1 MTTYVKNDGI
11 LQVYTK
17 KNNKKN
23 MNELRWNG
31 EYDGNI
37 ASLNLDINDNGKRK
51 NIHMNLDNDD
61 LLDILNRDVINQP
74 LDQRLTQDFLLGNR
88 DIKENSV
95 NKKRYL
101 TKTMRSLRVK
111 SKTKSKPKSKT
122 KTKSKTKKRK

>member
-23 MNELRWNG
+23 MNQIKWNG

-37 ASLNLDINDNGKRK
+37 ASLNLDINNNGKRE

-61 LLDILNRDVINQP
+61 LLNILNRDVVNQP
-74 LDQRLTQDFLLGNR
+74 LDQRLTQDFLLGKR
-88 DIKENSV
+88 DK
-95 NKKRYL
+95 L
-101 TKTMRSLRVK
+101 TKSMRSLRVK
-111 SKTKSKPKSKT
+111 SKSKSKSKT
-122 KTKSKTKKRK
+122 KTKKKERKY

>member
-17 KNNKKN
+17 KNNKKY
-23 MNELRWNG
+23 MNQVKWNG

-37 ASLNLDINDNGKRK
+37 ASLNLDINNNGKRE

-61 LLDILNRDVINQP
+61 LLDILNRDVVNEP

-88 DIKENSV
+88 DK
-95 NKKRYL
+95 L
-101 TKTMRSLRVK
+101 TKTSMRSLRVK
-111 SKTKSKPKSKT
+111 SKS
-122 KTKSKTKKRK
+122 KTKSKTKSRKKDRKY

>member
-17 KNNKKN
+17 KNNKKY
-23 MNELRWNG
+23 MNQVKWNG

-37 ASLNLDINDNGKRK
+37 ASLNLDINNKGKRE

-61 LLDILNRDVINQP
+61 LLDILNRDVVNEP

-88 DIKENSV
+88 DK
-95 NKKRYL
+95 L
-101 TKTMRSLRVK
+101 TKTQSMRSLRVK
-111 SKTKSKPKSKT
+111 SKSKSKSKSRTKTKT
-122 KTKSKTKKRK
+122 KTKSKTKKSKY